1 MKIDLPVDI
10 VIYVNVLRK
19 KVVCL
24 FCFLFCF
31 VLFFEVALVGG
42 YVLLLLLFFS
52 SGKSGGKGDV
62 NNWCC

>member
-10 VIYVNVLRK
+10 VIYVK
-19 KVVCL
+19 KSCL
-24 FCFLFCF
+24 FVLFCF